1 MHGSKPKNA
10 NNAIRFKVVLLFVR
24 VASYFKTERGHAQPV
39 LKGRGRKREIFGK
52 LYAMVPFIPIML
64 AAISTAADL
73 KRAVWTDSQNGEA
86 FAITGVVQKAIL
98 RNWSYS
104 ISDDTGFCYMRTTNN
119 VTLADGM
126 RVLAKGHIGIDQY
139 LWQRA
144 FMESATV
151 LGREKLP
158 PPTEIHADE
167 LADLK
172 FDNRPVSMRGIVTDA
187 ITDEI
192 DQNWTFLV
200 LRSERGPFL
209 VAVAT
214 DRPKTTLLPLVGATV
229 AANGIAN
236 VLPDGGKRKFKT
248 PQLTVASDT
257 DISVIHPASKDPF
270 DAPRILQDA
279 SNVENMRY
287 ASAIAIS
294 KMNIRRADG
303 HVIAVRQE
311 HKLLLK
317 TPSGLLFAAD
327 IRQGPLPKSGDFV
340 AVAGFPETDLFILS
354 LANAVWKS
362 LPDKSGGES
371 TANDPVIE
379 ISNGFDMDE
388 VLRDYYGRTLKT
400 TGKVMDFPQNAD
412 TKRTLLHI
420 SCGNHMVTIDLG
432 SNLAEHADVPPE
444 SIVEV
449 TGICI
454 PNTTRWNPSDLFP
467 RINGFTLVPRSRGD
481 IRILSKPPWW
491 TVRRLVAVIALL
503 VAVMLAILVWNR
515 MLSQMIERRGRQLLK
530 VEISKAETELRVDER
545 TRLAVELHDSI
556 AQTLTGVSFQI
567 DAAAKTLPPDAAV
580 SAGFMQVARKTL
592 MSCREELRRCL
603 WDLRSH
609 ALEEPDFTE
618 ALRKTVH
625 PAIGGAKVS
634 IRFNVHRTQ
643 LSDKTAHNILSI
655 VRELAVNAVR
665 HGKACHIWIA
675 GEKTDGVV
683 RFSVRDDGSGF
694 EPDVRLGPSQGHFG
708 LQGVKERVNRL
719 GGKLKI
725 ESTLDKGT
733 HVKVEL
739 GKQ

>member
-1 MHGSKPKNA
+1 
-10 NNAIRFKVVLLFVR
+10 
-24 VASYFKTERGHAQPV
+24 
-39 LKGRGRKREIFGK
+39 
-52 LYAMVPFIPIML
+52 ML
-64 AAISTAADL
+64 AAISTAAEL

-86 FAITGVVQKAIL
+86 FAVTGVVQKAIL

-104 ISDDTGFCYMRTTNN
+104 ISDGTGFCYMRTTNN

-167 LADLK
+167 LADMK

-187 ITDEI
+187 IVDEI
-192 DQNWTFLV
+192 DPNWTFLV
-200 LRSERGPFL
+200 LRSEKGPFL

-214 DRPKTTLLPLVGATV
+214 GRPKTTLLPLVGATV

-257 DISVIHPASKDPF
+257 DISVIHPAPKNPF
-270 DAPRILQDA
+270 DAPKILQDT

-287 ASAIAIS
+287 ASATTIS
-294 KMNIRRADG
+294 KMNIHRADG
-303 HVIAVRQE
+303 HVIAVQQGR
-311 HKLLLK
+311 KLLLE
-317 TPSGLLFAAD
+317 TPSGQLFAAD
-327 IRQGPLPKSGDFV
+327 IRQGPLPKPGDFI

-354 LANAVWKS
+354 LANAVWQR
-362 LPDKSGGES
+362 LPEKSGGEWMKKD
-371 TANDPVIE
+371 AVVE

-388 VLRDYYGRTLKT
+388 VLRNHYGRTLKT
-400 TGKVMDFPQNAD
+400 IGKVMDFPQNAD
-412 TKRTLLHI
+412 TKRTVLHI
-420 SCGNHMVTIDLG
+420 SCSNHVVTIDRG
-432 SNLAEHADVPPE
+432 SNLAGYADVPPE

-454 PNTTRWNPSDLFP
+454 PNTARWNPSDLFP
-467 RINGFTLVPRSRGD
+467 RINGFTLVPRSLDD
-481 IRILSKPPWW
+481 IRILSRPPWW
-491 TVRRLVAVIALL
+491 TARRLVVVIALL
-503 VAVMLAILVWNR
+503 VAVMLAILAWNR
-515 MLSQMIERRGRQLLK
+515 MLRQMIERRGRQLLK
-530 VEISKAETELRVDER
+530 AEISKAETELRVDER
-545 TRLAVELHDSI
+545 TRLAAELHDSI

-567 DAAAKTLPPDAAV
+567 DAAAKTLPPDATA
-580 SAGFMQVARKTL
+580 SSGFLQVARKTL

-609 ALEEPDFTE
+609 ALEESDFTE

-625 PAIGGAKVS
+625 PCIGGAKVS
-634 IRFNVHRTQ
+634 IRFNMHRAQ
-643 LSDKTAHNILSI
+643 LSDMTAHDILSI
-655 VRELAVNAVR
+655 VRELTVNAVR
-665 HGKACHIWIA
+665 HGNARHIWIA
-675 GEKTDGVV
+675 GEKKAGVV
-683 RFSVRDDGSGF
+683 RFSVRDDGIGF
-694 EPDVRLGPSQGHFG
+694 DPNVRLGPSQGHFG

-719 GGKLKI
+719 GGRLEI
-725 ESTLDKGT
+725 ESVLDKGT